1 MAKPWLIRAAAYAS
15 GGEIR
20 QILTLAW
27 PMILT
32 ALVVSLSQNGPIW
45 ILGTQSGGQRALYT
59 LSMLQ
64 PFYFI
69 FIALLEGLTITNQIF
84 SARSVSHW
92 APGRVLHSSAIFSV
106 VGGLLLVV
114 LATGSRLGDA
124 GLQVIYPNDEP
135 ALFSHF
141 LPAYLLSVIPLLVLE
156 LCNAGLRGQGKTAVS
171 MLCVCLFIVINLT
184 VCFVSLHC
192 YQNGFMAVIYANLI
206 AALAVLPFSAWWL
219 FNTVTGKTDPQPQAF
234 LPRLLA
240 MTADAGVPIFLTMLF
255 AFASSAVLFP
265 LLSQLGAAYASG
277 FLIVV
282 KLRAFFIIPAVAL
295 GSAIAIGIN
304 QRLST
309 DSPQQ
314 LNRWL
319 GQGLGGIALTYIGL
333 TAAAYLAQT
342 GMVNMMSVDSEVRV
356 SAHAIMRWLLPTFFI
371 TSLIASI
378 QTMLEQL
385 GRGKRV
391 LLITFI
397 MESLMAAIVLYVAT
411 QPGALVGLMKS
422 ILIFNV
428 LYLVVLTYEYGKLC
442 HGIGQQHAL

>member
-1 MAKPWLIRAAAYAS
+1 MAKPSLIGAAAYAP
-15 GGEIR
+15 GGELR

-32 ALVVSLSQNGPIW
+32 AAVVSLSQNGPIW
-45 ILGTQSGGQRALYT
+45 LLGTQSGGQRALYI

-84 SARSVSHW
+84 SARSATNW
-92 APGRVLHSSAIFSV
+92 APCRVWHSSAIFSV
-106 VGGLLLVV
+106 GGGLLLVV
-114 LATGSRLGDA
+114 LALGSRWGDA

-141 LPAYLLSVIPLLVLE
+141 LPAYLLSVIPLLMLE
-156 LCNAGLRGQGKTAVS
+156 LCNAGLRGQGKTAAS
-171 MLCVCLFIVINLT
+171 MGFVCLFIVLNLT
-184 VCFVSLHC
+184 SCFISLHY

-206 AALAVLPFSAWWL
+206 AALAVLPLSALCL
-219 FNTVTGKTDPQPQAF
+219 FTSVAGKADPQPRAF

-240 MTADAGVPIFLTMLF
+240 ITADAGVPIFLTMLF

-309 DSPQQ
+309 SSPQQ
-314 LNRWL
+314 LSRL
-319 GQGLGGIALTYIGL
+319 LRQGLGGIALVYAGL
-333 TAAAYLAQT
+333 TLAAYLAQT
-342 GMVNMMSVDSEVRV
+342 ELVDMMSVDGAVRV
-356 SAHAIMRWLLPTFFI
+356 SANAIMFWLLPTFFI

-391 LLITFI
+391 LLITFV
-397 MESLMAAIVLYVAT
+397 MESLMVAIVLYLAT
-411 QPGALVGLMKS
+411 QPEALVRLMKS

-428 LYLVVLTYEYGKLC
+428 LYLAVFTYEYGILC
-442 HGIGQQHAL
+442 RRLGQRHAL